1 MTGGDLRLLIEDQPG
16 LRRLAMVEVQ
26 GGRLVD
32 LAVEMASGVRAPQAG
47 DLYRGRVA
55 RLDRALEA
63 AFVEVGSERQ
73 AFLPLS
79 QAPPSVS
86 EGDLLELEV
95 RRAGGGAKG
104 PKVTAAL
111 SEAARA
117 RLAAAGDGGAQGSR
131 KPGLIAAAADPLEEL
146 LRAGPR
152 EIVVDGLPLC
162 RALERR
168 RQDGTI
174 GGATQITGHVG
185 DVPLWHVEDLE
196 EALELRLAGSL
207 DLPSGGRM
215 IIEPGE
221 TLTAVDVDR
230 GAERAG
236 GTGTGAK
243 ATNLEAVAALAREC
257 RLRNLSGRIV
267 VDFLEMAKAGDRK
280 ALEHALKA
288 AFARDPEPIKLFP
301 IGPSGLVELTRR
313 RRRPPLHEILM
324 YPVGELG
331 RTWVRRPQ
339 VIAFAALRALRKARA
354 DYAGAAPLI
363 AAAAPV
369 VTALVSGE
377 AAAARLALEERW
389 GRGIEVAEQSELQT
403 FELRRA

>member
-1 MTGGDLRLLIEDQPG
+1 MTGRDLRLLIEDQPG
-16 LRRLAMVEVQ
+16 LRRLAMVEAQ

-32 LAVEMASGVRAPQAG
+32 LAVEMAGGAPQAG

-63 AFVEVGSERQ
+63 AFVELGAERQ

-79 QAPPSVS
+79 QAPPSAS

-117 RLAAAGDGGAQGSR
+117 RLVAVGADGAQGAG
-131 KPGLIAAAADPLEEL
+131 KPGLIAAAADPLEEM

-152 EIVVDGLPLC
+152 EIVVDGLALC

-174 GGATQITGHVG
+174 DRAAQITCHVG

-196 EALELRLAGSL
+196 EELDLRLTGSL
-207 DLPSGGRM
+207 DLPSGGRI

-236 GTGTGAK
+236 GTGVGAR
-243 ATNLEAVAALAREC
+243 ATNLEAVVALAREC

-267 VDFLEMAKAGDRK
+267 VDFLEMGKAADRK
-280 ALEHALKA
+280 ALERALRS

-301 IGPSGLVELTRR
+301 VGPSGLVELTRR
-313 RRRPPLHEILM
+313 RRKPPLHEVLM

-331 RTWVRRPQ
+331 RTWGRRPQ
-339 VIAFAALRALRKARA
+339 VIAFAALSALRKARA

-363 AAAAPV
+363 AAAVPV
-369 VTALVSGE
+369 VSALVSGE
-377 AAAARLALEERW
+377 AAAARVALEERW
-389 GRGIEVAEQSELQT
+389 GRGIGVAEQADLQS